1 MKRIFI
7 AALAAS
13 VSTFAGAALTAS
25 AQETVVKVGTA
36 RAISVGSTLYAIE
49 KGYFKEAGIKLEM
62 DYINSSADVMAM
74 VAQGQYN
81 IVEGGVSAGFFNAVD
96 KNLPLKLVADRTSS
110 PLYHNIMLRPELKD
124 KVKTIKDL
132 KGRTIAS
139 NGPGSISTYEIGKVL
154 ESAGMSLADVEIKVV
169 PFTQMGIAL
178 KNGAVDAAL
187 LIPPFTYQVRDQ
199 GLGVMFI
206 DPDDYQKPQ
215 PVSLAVNIVN
225 TDWASKNP
233 EIVKKYFVA
242 YLKGVHAYCQAFHGG
257 APRQEII
264 DLLVREKIE
273 TRPDVLNKYPW
284 QSRDPNGR
292 LNIASV
298 LDVQNFY
305 LAGKF
310 ISTKLPAERIV
321 DSSYIDYAAKQVG
334 PFVLE
339 NKDSKAKGCR

>member
-1 MKRIFI
+1 MKRTIF
-7 AALAAS
+7 AALAIAAS
-13 VSTFAGAALTAS
+13 TLSAA
-25 AQETVVKVGTA
+25 AQETVIKVGTA

-74 VAQGQYN
+74 IAQGQYN
-81 IVEGGVSAGFFNAVD
+81 IVEGGVSAGFFNAVN

-124 KVKTIKDL
+124 TVKTIKDL

-154 ESAGMSLADVEIKVV
+154 ESADMSLKDVEIKII
-169 PFTQMGIAL
+169 PFTQMGLAL

-187 LIPPFTYQVRDQ
+187 LIPPFTYQVREQ

-215 PVSLAVNIVN
+215 PVSLAVNILN
-225 TDWASKNP
+225 TEWAAKNQ
-233 EIVKKYFVA
+233 EAVQKYFIA
-242 YLKGVHAYCQAFHGG
+242 YIKGVRAYCQAFHGG
-257 APRQEII
+257 STRKETI

-273 TRPDVLNKYPW
+273 PRRESLEEFPW

-292 LNIASV
+292 INVASV
-298 LDVQNFY
+298 LDVQDFY
-305 LAGKF
+305 LSGKF
-310 ISTKLPAERIV
+310 IGTKLPAERLV
-321 DSSYIDYAAKQVG
+321 DNAYIDNAVQKLG
-334 PFVLE
+334 PFELE
-339 NKDSKAKGCR
+339 NKDSKARGCR